1 MKMPPKALGLN
12 RALDL
17 LRQPGHRLIVMHS
30 AFSPDGRAYYV
41 VPGGY
46 VEPPDAA
53 KIIARPDV
61 VPFDDGLFP
70 GCPQSWKMT
79 SSSDDACPS

>member
-1 MKMPPKALGLN
+1 MESPPKIPLKSLGLN

-17 LRQPGHRLIVMHS
+17 LRQPGHRLMRMHS
-30 AFSPDGRAYYV
+30 ATLPEGCAYYV

-46 VEPPDAA
+46 VEPADAA

-61 VPFDDGLFP
+61 SVFDDGLFP
-70 GCPQSWKMT
+70 HCEQSWKLGNG
-79 SSSDDACPS
+79 